1 VSVAI
6 SNLPSAT
13 TFAATDAH
21 ERNTAGGAPS
31 ERETRTQSF
40 TDGFA
45 TVGQLKFPATQLAS
59 SDANTL
65 DDYEEGTWT
74 PAIGASVASG
84 SHTYS
89 SQTGLYTKIGRAV
102 LFHGSLIMTAKDAAL
117 SGNVRIESLPFT
129 SFATAN
135 YLPAIAV
142 AAYNNIDLNVAS
154 NYYQLSAR
162 MNNNTTVIP
171 LFESGD
177 NVASANITEAD
188 IANNSAISV
197 GGVYFV

>member
-31 ERETRTQSF
+31 ERETRTQTF

-45 TVGQLKFPATQLAS
+45 TVGQLEFPATQNAS

-84 SHTYS
+84 THTYTY
-89 SQTGLYTKIGRAV
+89 QTGLYTKIGRAV
-102 LFHGSLIMTAKDAAL
+102 LLHGSLIMTSKDAAL
-117 SGNVRIESLPFT
+117 SGGFGLQQHRPQRGRRL
-129 SFATAN
+129 
-135 YLPAIAV
+135 LPA
-142 AAYNNIDLNVAS
+142 LRS
-154 NYYQLSAR
+154 NEQQRHRHS
-162 MNNNTTVIP
+162 T
-171 LFESGD
+171 F
-177 NVASANITEAD
+177 
-188 IANNSAISV
+188 
-197 GGVYFV
+197 